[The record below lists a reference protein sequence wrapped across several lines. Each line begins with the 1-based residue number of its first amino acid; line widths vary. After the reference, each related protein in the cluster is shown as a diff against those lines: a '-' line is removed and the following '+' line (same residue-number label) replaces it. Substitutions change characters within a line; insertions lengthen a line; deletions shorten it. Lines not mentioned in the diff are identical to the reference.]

1 MEKDYSKVRKL
12 LGDNY
17 HLKMEYKDK
26 KVSWLLFRKYD
37 DPKIY
42 FSKDNRPIMTSETNT
57 YKELLEY
64 AKKHKKYNLG
74 RILLVQFMVVNSFLL
89 ILSIINIFIKNI
101 GIRYFLLGANFIT
114 LLTLLTITI
123 INKKNFNV
131 IVNEHNEY
139 LEWLKDNDEI
149 I

>member
-26 KVSWLLFRKYD
+26 KVSWVLFRKYD

-57 YKELLEY
+57 YEELLEY
-64 AKKHKKYNLG
+64 AKKHRKYNLE
-74 RILLVQFMVVNSFLL
+74 RILSVQFMVSSSLLL
-89 ILSIINIFIKNI
+89 IISIINIFINNI

-114 LLTLLTITI
+114 LLTLLTISI
-123 INKKNFNV
+123 ISRRNFNV
-131 IVNEHNEY
+131 ISNKY
-139 LEWLKDNDEI
+139 LEWLKDKNENI
-149 I
+149 